1 MEINHISNSFI
12 NVKVNESVITCDPW
26 VGNTTCNAWL
36 AYPLYNNQKS
46 ILNKIKPNFIYIS
59 HLHGDHLHLPTL
71 SKYKKKNTIVIIKK
85 FNNSRLKNEIEKSGL
100 TKIIELDAWKKY
112 KLNKDLSVCII
123 PQLSS
128 NTDEIEE
135 QINYDLDTSILIQS
149 NKTGK
154 VFFNNVDNP
163 LSIKDLKKIKKHSKK
178 IFNSEID
185 ITCFGVGAASEY
197 PHCFTNINRE
207 KEKKKIIQNSLKKLK
222 QKLNVLKPKV
232 FFPAGGSYLIYGKFS
247 NLNKFIAQPTFRQIR
262 DQLDTQKYKVF
273 KMEGESKIKEKNNE
287 WILSKKIEKNNFI
300 YEEKKINDIYKKKPY
315 FFSKDFKNISIKNID
330 AQFKKSKINYFEILK
345 KFPIKTKWKIN
356 FFIYKNLILN
366 AKGKID
372 HKKSKYLKEYSLLN
386 QTENKQKK
394 NSFSN
399 LSCHVDYNLFYGLL
413 KRKYVWNTALSG
425 SVVMFERKPNFFDP
439 NVTFSLNFLGSH

>member
-1 MEINHISNSFI
+1 M
-12 NVKVNESVITCDPW
+12 
-26 VGNTTCNAWL
+26 
-36 AYPLYNNQKS
+36 
-46 ILNKIKPNFIYIS
+46 
-59 HLHGDHLHLPTL
+59 
-71 SKYKKKNTIVIIKK
+71 
-85 FNNSRLKNEIEKSGL
+85 
-100 TKIIELDAWKKY
+100 
-112 KLNKDLSVCII
+112 
-123 PQLSS
+123 
-128 NTDEIEE
+128 
-135 QINYDLDTSILIQS
+135 
-149 NKTGK
+149 
-154 VFFNNVDNP
+154 
-163 LSIKDLKKIKKHSKK
+163 
-178 IFNSEID
+178 
-185 ITCFGVGAASEY
+185 GAASEY

-262 DQLDTQKYKVF
+262 DKLDTQKYKVF